1 MCVCV
6 CVCVCVCIAFA
17 MHAPAFAMH
26 PKQVMSHIAGQE
38 YAAMQSKC
46 AAEQAASEASARDAY
61 SATAK
66 WGQCKDAGTPVGA
79 HNPQN
84 LQIPHN
90 PYAAMNISHIV
101 GKAGV
106 GVSTCSK
113 ADLEKGPT
121 GKAKSKPPRASTVG
135 SVLPKSSSNPI
146 EIRKITSD
154 PSVSLGATK
163 SQKGTRV
170 VQGKKIKTG

>member
-1 MCVCV
+1 
-6 CVCVCVCIAFA
+6 

-61 SATAK
+61 SATAAK
-66 WGQCKDAGTPVGA
+66 WGQCKDAGKPVSA

-84 LQIPHN
+84 PQNPHN
-90 PYAAMNISHIV
+90 PYAAMNISHMM
-101 GKAGV
+101 GNAGV
-106 GVSTCSK
+106 GVSTCK
-113 ADLEKGPT
+113 LALEKGPT
-121 GKAKSKPPRASTVG
+121 GKPKSKPPRASTVG
-135 SVLPKSSSNPI
+135 SVPPKAISNPI
-146 EIRKITSD
+146 EVRKITSD

-170 VQGKKIKTG
+170 VQGKKIKSG